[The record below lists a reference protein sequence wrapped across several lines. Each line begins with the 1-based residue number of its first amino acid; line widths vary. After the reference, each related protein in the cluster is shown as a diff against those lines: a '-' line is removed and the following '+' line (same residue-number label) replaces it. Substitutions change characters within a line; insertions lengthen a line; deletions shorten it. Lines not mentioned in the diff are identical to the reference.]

1 MNRKL
6 INWLGILGVLSLLS
20 YVVAVIFS
28 PLAYPGY
35 NWMEQAVSDLSA
47 NTAPSKELWSQL
59 AILYEKCGIVS
70 ITCVCVY
77 VCDNKISSKLFRLG
91 IYLFAGMNWIS
102 CIGYSL
108 FPLSDSGKAIDT
120 FQDIMHVYVVTV
132 GVVLLSIV
140 SLVLIILAGI
150 KSKDIRTIS
159 IWAGITFIMM
169 LIGAIGTGIVP
180 GKYFGIVERFSVF
193 SVAIFNAIL
202 GIYLFLG
209 FGNIKKIQN

>member
-1 MNRKL
+1 M
-6 INWLGILGVLSLLS
+6 
-20 YVVAVIFS
+20 
-28 PLAYPGY
+28 
-35 NWMEQAVSDLSA
+35 
-47 NTAPSKELWSQL
+47 
-59 AILYEKCGIVS
+59 
-70 ITCVCVY
+70 
-77 VCDNKISSKLFRLG
+77 
-91 IYLFAGMNWIS
+91 
-102 CIGYSL
+102 
-108 FPLSDSGKAIDT
+108 PLSDSGKAIDT

-180 GKYFGIVERFSVF
+180 SKYFGIVERFSVF

-209 FGNIKKIQN
+209 FGHIKKIQN